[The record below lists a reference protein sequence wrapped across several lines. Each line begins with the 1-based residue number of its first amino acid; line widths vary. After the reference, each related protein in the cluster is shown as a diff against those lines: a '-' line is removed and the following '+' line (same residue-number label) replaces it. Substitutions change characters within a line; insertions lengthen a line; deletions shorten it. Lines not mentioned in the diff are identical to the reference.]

1 MGVATAPYRIETERL
16 VVRCYDPARDAP
28 LLKEAVDSSIEHL
41 LPWMP
46 WAKHEPQTLEEKVAL
61 LRRFRSNF
69 DADND
74 YPYGVFSPDE
84 SRQIGGTG
92 LHTRS
97 GPDSLEIGYFVRA
110 DAIGQGYATELAA
123 VLTRVGFE
131 ICGVAR
137 MDLQVEPH
145 NERSVKIPRKLGYSL
160 EGTLRR
166 RLEPAEEGEPL
177 RDSMLFSMLSEEL
190 AGSPC
195 TAYDYVAYDVVG
207 NQLA

>member
-1 MGVATAPYRIETERL
+1 
-16 VVRCYDPARDAP
+16 
-28 LLKEAVDSSIEHL
+28 
-41 LPWMP
+41 MP
-46 WAKHEPQTLEEKVAL
+46 WAKHEPQTLEDKVAL

-69 DADND
+69 DGDDD
-74 YPYGVFSPDE
+74 YPYGVFLRDE

-110 DAIGQGYATELAA
+110 DAIDQGYATELAA

-131 ICGVAR
+131 ICGVVR

-145 NERSVKIPRKLGYSL
+145 NERSLKIPRKLGYSL

-177 RDSMLFSMLSEEL
+177 GDSMLFSMLSEEL

-195 TAYDYVAYDVVG
+195 LAYDYVAYDVVG

>member
-1 MGVATAPYRIETERL
+1 MTAPYRIETERL
-16 VVRCYDPARDAP
+16 VIRCYDPARDAP

-41 LPWMP
+41 LPWMS

-97 GPDSLEIGYFVRA
+97 GPDSLEIGYFVRS
-110 DAIGQGYATELAA
+110 DAIGRGYATELAA

-145 NERSVKIPRKLGYSL
+145 NERSVKIPRKLGYSF

>member
-1 MGVATAPYRIETERL
+1 M
-16 VVRCYDPARDAP
+16 RCYDPSRDAP

-46 WAKHEPQTLEEKVAL
+46 WAKNEPQTLDEKVAL
-61 LRRFRSNF
+61 LRQFRSSF
-69 DADND
+69 DADDN
-74 YPYGVFSPDE
+74 YGYGVFSRDE
-84 SRQIGGTG
+84 ARQIGGAG
-92 LHTRS
+92 LHKRG

-110 DAIGQGYATELAA
+110 DAIGHGYATELAA

-137 MDLQVEPH
+137 MDVQVAPH
-145 NERSVKIPRKLGYSL
+145 NERSLKIPRKLGYIL
-160 EGTLRR
+160 DGTLRR
-166 RLEPAEEGEPL
+166 RLEPVLEGEPW

-195 TAYDYVAYDVVG
+195 LAYDYVAYDVAG